1 MAAAVILLVIP
12 AFSAL
17 IGLLLAE
24 NSEWRERRRFSRLV
38 KASIERERNPK
49 PKRGYR
55 FVHAGFS
62 MKRR

>member
-1 MAAAVILLVIP
+1 MAAAVILFVIP
-12 AFSAL
+12 VLSAL

-24 NSEWRERRRFSRLV
+24 NSEWQERRRFSRLV
-38 KASIERERNPK
+38 KASIERKRNPK

-55 FVHAGFS
+55 FVHASFS

>member
-17 IGLLLAE
+17 IGLLFAE
-24 NSEWRERRRFSRLV
+24 NSEWQERRRFSRLI

-55 FVHAGFS
+55 FVRAGFS